1 MKIFAISDLHISTDG
16 TKPMEVFGK
25 RWDGYLDKIKA
36 DWNEKVTEED
46 VVLIAGD
53 LSWAMKLEDAVKD
66 LNVISDLK
74 GKKIIIKGNHD
85 YWWNAIGRVRSAL
98 GDSFAVLQNDSVK
111 IGDYVFCGSRG
122 WTLENPSSEQDQK
135 LVFREVERFRL
146 ALKDAE
152 KKREEGDKLI
162 CLIHYPPFD
171 LNRNS
176 SPFTELFEQYK
187 VDAVVY
193 GHLHGKDCKAELL
206 VNKNGIKYYL
216 TSCDLVSQKLTLIEV

>member
-1 MKIFAISDLHISTDG
+1 MKIFAISDLHISSDG
-16 TKPMEVFGK
+16 TKPMEIFGK
-25 RWDGYLDKIKA
+25 SWEGYLDKIKA
-36 DWNEKVTEED
+36 DWQSKVGQDD

-53 LSWAMKLEDAVKD
+53 LSWAMQLDGAVKD
-66 LNVISDLK
+66 LQAVAPLN

-85 YWWNAIGRVRSAL
+85 YWWSAIGRVRSSL
-98 GDSFAVLQNDSVK
+98 GDGFYALQNDSVK
-111 IGDYVFCGSRG
+111 IGNYVFCGSRG
-122 WTLENPSSEQDQK
+122 WTLENTSCEQDK
-135 LVFREVERFRL
+135 KIVLREVERFRL

-171 LNRNS
+171 LNRND

-187 VDAVVY
+187 ADAVVY

>member
-25 RWDGYLDKIKA
+25 RWDGYMEKIKA
-36 DWNEKVTEED
+36 DWQEKVGD
-46 VVLIAGD
+46 DDIVLIAGD

-66 LNVISDLK
+66 LDSVAYLK

-85 YWWNAIGRVRSAL
+85 YWWNGIGKVRNAFK
-98 GDSFAVLQNDSVK
+98 DKFYALQNDSVK
-111 IGDYVFCGSRG
+111 IGNYVFCGSRG
-122 WTLENPSSEQDQK
+122 WTLENMSDEQDK
-135 LVFREVERFRL
+135 KIVLREVERFRL

-152 KKREEGDKLI
+152 KKREQGDKLI

-171 LNRNS
+171 LNRND

-187 VDAVVY
+187 ADAVVY

-206 VNKNGIKYYL
+206 VEKNGIKYYL
-216 TSCDLVSQKLTLIEV
+216 TSCDLVNHKLIEINF

>member
-1 MKIFAISDLHISTDG
+1 MKIFAISDLHISSDG

-25 RWDGYLDKIKA
+25 KWDGYLDKIKA
-36 DWNEKVTEED
+36 DWQEKVGQD
-46 VVLIAGD
+46 DIVLIAGD
-53 LSWAMKLEDAVKD
+53 LSWAMQLEGAVKD
-66 LNVISDLK
+66 LQTIVPLN

-85 YWWNAIGRVRSAL
+85 YWWSAIGRVRSSL
-98 GDSFAVLQNDSVK
+98 GEGFYALQNDSVK
-111 IGDYVFCGSRG
+111 IGNYVFCGSRG

-135 LVFREVERFRL
+135 LVLREVERFRL

-187 VDAVVY
+187 ADAVVY

-206 VNKNGIKYYL
+206 VDKNGIKYYL

>member
-135 LVFREVERFRL
+135 LVLREVERFRL

>member
-1 MKIFAISDLHISTDG
+1 MKIFAISDLHISSDG
-16 TKPMEVFGK
+16 TKPMEIFGK
-25 RWDGYLDKIKA
+25 SWEGYLDKIKA
-36 DWNEKVTEED
+36 DWQSKVGQDD

-53 LSWAMKLEDAVKD
+53 LSWAMQLDGAVRD
-66 LNVISDLK
+66 LQAVASLN

-85 YWWNAIGRVRSAL
+85 YWWSAIGRVRSSL
-98 GDSFAVLQNDSVK
+98 GDGFYALQNDSVK
-111 IGDYVFCGSRG
+111 IGNYVFCGSRG
-122 WTLENPSSEQDQK
+122 WTLENTSCEQDK
-135 LVFREVERFRL
+135 KIVLREVERFCL

-171 LNRNS
+171 LNRND

-187 VDAVVY
+187 ADAVVY

>member
-36 DWNEKVTEED
+36 DWLEKVTEED

-98 GDSFAVLQNDSVK
+98 GDGFAVLQNDSVK
-111 IGDYVFCGSRG
+111 IGNYVFCGSRG
-122 WTLENPSSEQDQK
+122 WTLENPSSEQDTK
-135 LVFREVERFRL
+135 IVLREVERFRL

>member
-46 VVLIAGD
+46 AVLIAGD
-53 LSWAMKLEDAVKD
+53 LSWAMKLDDAVKD

-135 LVFREVERFRL
+135 LVLREVERFRL

-216 TSCDLVSQKLTLIEV
+216 TSCDLVAQKLTLIEV